1 MRILSFLVSPAVT
14 KKNLKTFTKTYY
26 QNPLPGTEVGI
37 PLLLFENIFTNIHYG
52 YDITTPE
59 IVFLEFAFAFLTY
72 GFDRLQDSYDV
83 VEIKA
88 DKQELY
94 SYFRENKDNIVSALM
109 TTYFITFYLL
119 SQQQETIPFILGITS
134 TSQYKKIKS
143 IIGPFKPVY
152 ISLMWTIG
160 CYFLPCVIAD
170 NDYSSL
176 SQPLDYL
183 PIFLTLFGSSNLAD
197 ARDIVEDKNNN
208 INTIPVLLGE
218 DISNSISCLSILFAS
233 FLFFHNPNFYDRE
246 IFNGIYGVQN
256 SIIGLAP
263 IIANKTIY
271 KLP

>member
-1 MRILSFLVSPAVT
+1 MQILSFFISPSV
-14 KKNLKTFTKTYY
+14 KKKISKTLTKTYY

-37 PLLLFENIFTNIHYG
+37 PLLLFENIFTSIHYG
-52 YDITTPE
+52 YDITTPK

-72 GFDRLQDSYDV
+72 GFDRLQDSYEL
-83 VEIKA
+83 VEIKP

-94 SYFRENKDNIVSALM
+94 NYFRENKDNITSALM

-119 SQQQETIPFILGITS
+119 SQQQETIPFLFGITS

-160 CYFLPCVIAD
+160 CYFLPCVLVD
-170 NDYSSL
+170 HDYSSL

-197 ARDIVEDKNNN
+197 AKDIVEDKNNN

-218 DISNSISCLSILFAS
+218 DISNSISCFSILLAS
-233 FLFFHNPNFYDRE
+233 FIFINNHNFYDRE
-246 IFNGIYGVQN
+246 IINGVYGVQN
-256 SIIGLAP
+256 TIIGLAP
-263 IIANKTIY
+263 IVANKTIL